1 MQEVCAFL
9 THMQQ
14 PRQLEEGNDA
24 DGIRAEENKSELREN
39 ILMGVNKRI
48 DHLSV

>member
-14 PRQLEEGNDA
+14 PRLLEEGNDA
-24 DGIRAEENKSELREN
+24 EGIRAEDNKAELREN
-39 ILMGVNKRI
+39 ILMGV
-48 DHLSV
+48 S